1 MSHDTLIHALV
12 RPVVRKVAGSGI
24 TPNQVTTLRLV
35 TGLLGAVGFAQGG
48 VLWPC
53 LGAGFMLLSVLLDRA
68 DGELARQTGK
78 MSQGGYRYDL
88 ICDCAATVASFI
100 GMGFGVQSVFGPAAI
115 AMGVVAGVSVA
126 VVFWLINVV
135 KLTPIKAPDGAER
148 RVILD
153 PDDAMILAPFFVW
166 FGVMPWAVAIACVAT
181 PIVAIAL
188 GIVGLKAR
196 RRESRA

>member
-1 MSHDTLIHALV
+1 MSHDTLIHALIRPAV
-12 RPVVRKVAGSGI
+12 RAVSKTGI
-24 TPNQVTTLRLV
+24 TPNQVTSLRLV
-35 TGLLGAVGFAQGG
+35 TGLAGALGFAQGG
-48 VLWPC
+48 VLWPFV
-53 LGAGFMLLSVLLDRA
+53 GAGFMLLSVLLDRA

-88 ICDCAATVASFI
+88 ICDCTATVASFI
-100 GMGFGVQSVFGPAAI
+100 GMGFGVQRVFGPAAI
-115 AMGVVAGVSVA
+115 LMGVVAGVSVA

-135 KLTPIKAPDGAER
+135 KLTPLKAPDSYER

-181 PIVAIAL
+181 PIVALVL
-188 GIVGLKAR
+188 GVIGLAAR